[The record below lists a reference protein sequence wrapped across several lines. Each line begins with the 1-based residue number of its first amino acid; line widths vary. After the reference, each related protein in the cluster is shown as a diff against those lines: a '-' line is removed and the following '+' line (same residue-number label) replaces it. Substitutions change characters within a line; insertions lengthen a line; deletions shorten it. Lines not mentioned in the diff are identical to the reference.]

1 MIERKVFKLKK
12 RPVLTKV
19 IEGML
24 FGYFFV
30 SPVMMII
37 SDRAHKIMSSFE
49 TQKMMESDFVG
60 ISEVFGLRFLPW
72 AMTFTLLSGVV
83 TGIVS
88 NYSYKLNTIRDRKTK
103 KLLYQ
108 ATHDNLT
115 DLYNREAF
123 VNQLKYQLHQR
134 VGETA
139 IFFIDLDG
147 FKQANDR
154 YGHEMGNQVLKETAG
169 RLRTILRKSDFI
181 CRYGGDEFVIIA
193 GKDESSDYKKLAE
206 RILDTISKPYLDNA
220 INFITCSIGIALS
233 EERETVDT
241 LIKKADF
248 AMYSAKRAGK
258 NMCKFCGAT
267 A

>member
-1 MIERKVFKLKK
+1 
-12 RPVLTKV
+12 
-19 IEGML
+19 
-24 FGYFFV
+24 
-30 SPVMMII
+30 
-37 SDRAHKIMSSFE
+37 MSNFE
-49 TQKMMESDFVG
+49 TQRMMDSDMVG
-60 ISEVFGLRFLPW
+60 LSEVFGLQFLPW
-72 AMTFTLLSGVV
+72 ALTFTLLSG
-83 TGIVS
+83 IVAGFVAH
-88 NYSYKLNTIRDRKTK
+88 YSHKLSAIRDMKTK

-154 YGHEMGNQVLKETAG
+154 YGHEAGNIVLKETAE
-169 RLRTILRKSDFI
+169 RLREILRKSDFI

-193 GKDESSDYKKLAE
+193 GKDESKDYKTVAE
-206 RILDTISKPYLDNA
+206 RILKTISQPYLDEA
-220 INFITCSIGIALS
+220 VNFITCSIGIAIS

-258 NMCKFCGAT
+258 NMFKFCPVT
-267 A
+267 T